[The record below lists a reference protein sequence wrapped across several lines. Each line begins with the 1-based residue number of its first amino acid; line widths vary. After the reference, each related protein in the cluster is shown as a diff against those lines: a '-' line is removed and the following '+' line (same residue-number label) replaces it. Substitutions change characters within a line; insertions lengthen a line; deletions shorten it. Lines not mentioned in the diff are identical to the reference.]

1 MAAVRQNGTGTII
14 EFCGIKMTVHDKKFS
29 QVVALIVLVFLTII
43 TLTASGYVI
52 PKFTGKSNI
61 DQTIKKINETG
72 SDSFKEFRIKAEQ
85 KFERVEKNE
94 SVINVVQENI
104 SEIKTDIATINGK
117 LDMLLQLQRNK

>member
-52 PKFTGKSNI
+52 PKFTGNSNI